1 MGGAIAFNVR
11 GRASIEGARG
21 LNAAAVLE
29 ISVVLRELLG
39 DAFALYVKTKQ
50 VRWQMSDGRFR
61 DGYLLVAEHGD
72 QIFAMT
78 GDMVERLRQF
88 GRASISS
95 VGDLSRG
102 QRRKNEGVACIA
114 TPEKLKELL
123 RDNRR
128 LTLALLTAHE
138 ICERYNDTATAGR
151 IESWIDQ
158 TERRVWCLFE
168 MTRELR

>member
-1 MGGAIAFNVR
+1 MGGAIAFNTR
-11 GRASIEGARG
+11 GRQGIEGARG

-39 DAFALYVKTKQ
+39 DAVALHVKTRKI
-50 VRWQMSDGRFR
+50 RWQMSAGSFR

-72 QIFAMT
+72 QIFAMIA
-78 GDMVERLRQF
+78 GMAERLRQF
-88 GRASISS
+88 GGASTSS
-95 VGDLSRG
+95 IGDLSRG
-102 QRRKNEGVACIA
+102 QRQKNEGVACIA
-114 TPEKLKELL
+114 TPDKLKELL

-128 LTLALLTAHE
+128 LTLALLNAHE
-138 ICERYNDTATAGR
+138 ICERYNDNATAGR

-168 MTRELR
+168 MTREL